1 MTSSYEGL
9 VFFIK
14 YFKYFFNYLFT
25 KWSER
30 DIIGVVRERSGG
42 ISMFFI
48 GTYNHSLDEKSRV
61 IMPSKLREQLGAR
74 VYINLGLDKCLA
86 VYPVETF
93 ENIVAKMSSQN
104 SNDPKVR
111 FFKRTFFA
119 SSYLCEIDKQGRIQ
133 LTKESLEKCGITKD
147 VVIIGADDKIEIW
160 DRERYKAFELENES
174 AYEENAANL
183 IFGE

>member
-1 MTSSYEGL
+1 M
-9 VFFIK
+9 
-14 YFKYFFNYLFT
+14 FT
-25 KWSER
+25 MWSKR
-30 DIIGVVRERSGG
+30 VIIGVVRERSGG
-42 ISMFFI
+42 NTMFFI

-133 LTKESLEKCGITKD
+133 LTKEQEP
-147 VVIIGADDKIEIW
+147 
-160 DRERYKAFELENES
+160 
-174 AYEENAANL
+174 
-183 IFGE
+183 

>member
-1 MTSSYEGL
+1 M
-9 VFFIK
+9 
-14 YFKYFFNYLFT
+14 FT
-25 KWSER
+25 MWSKR
-30 DIIGVVRERSGG
+30 VIIGVVRERSGG
-42 ISMFFI
+42 NTMFFI

>member
-1 MTSSYEGL
+1 
-9 VFFIK
+9 
-14 YFKYFFNYLFT
+14 
-25 KWSER
+25 
-30 DIIGVVRERSGG
+30 
-42 ISMFFI
+42 MFFI